1 MNRILVPSDL
11 SEISENALR
20 FACEIA
26 AKAGAEVYL
35 VNFLDHPFDESF
47 TATGDVQAK
56 YDDEETIFTI
66 ELIRRNTR
74 LLEEMAQK
82 YGDQCTLLYQVYN
95 EDLADGVDNYV
106 KKKNI
111 DLVIMG
117 TTGEENA
124 REFFTGNHTEKV
136 INNAS
141 CPVISLREHQTAKN
155 LNTIVLGVELEE
167 DDKDNFRNATIYLK
181 DIVQALDATLHLV
194 HVSKPGSSDKDEE
207 DALLRKFADKFGLE
221 NYTTSVQHANDVE
234 KGLMYYAHSVN
245 AGIVAVMTHA
255 EGGFFRIFTTSL
267 SEELSKDSDT
277 PVLTINLHRV

>member
-11 SEISENALR
+11 SDISENALR

-26 AKAGAEVYL
+26 RKADAEIYL
-35 VNFLDHPFDESF
+35 VNFLKHPFDESF
-47 TATGDVQAK
+47 SATGDVQAK

-74 LLEEMAQK
+74 LLDEMAQK
-82 YGDQCTLLYQVYN
+82 YTEDCKLFYQIFN
-95 EDLADGVDNYV
+95 QDLQDGVDDYI
-106 KKKNI
+106 KMKNI
-111 DLVIMG
+111 DLVVMG

-124 REFFTGNHTEKV
+124 REFFTGNHTEQV
-136 INNAS
+136 IINAS
-141 CPVISLREHQTAKN
+141 CPVISLRENQTAEN

-167 DDKDNFRNATIYLK
+167 DDKDNFRNATSYLK
-181 DIVQALDATLHLV
+181 DIAQTLDATLHLV
-194 HVSKPGSSDKDEE
+194 HVSKPGSDDKEE
-207 DALLRKFADKFGLE
+207 EEILLQKFADKFNLE
-221 NYTTSVQHANDVE
+221 NYTISVQHANDVE

-245 AGIVAVMTHA
+245 AGIVAVMTHS